1 MGLVKKTRGMVKKVK
16 GLIHFFITPIGQ
28 VFGILL
34 LVIFG
39 IVFVYVLGKVVGHT
53 IGLFFNDDYAGIS
66 TSEDYETIV
75 GSLGYSG
82 YDAYISEEK
91 WQEFSAFEYE
101 ILMDVAEYMYKYQD
115 YVTELNVG
123 VDSYTY
129 TTSAVFP
136 EGTVMEDYNGGAIT
150 KGEWKRYIVDGQE
163 GKAPEKLKGPSQ
175 KKVGG
180 NRNVI
185 TPRLVYETTD
195 HEYESNAYSLMPY
208 LVVVREDME
217 LSYFL
222 TGLDETKYANYRNLD
237 VINSE
242 DLKTDISPVRFSAEL
257 NRFNTNMPVSAYKKD
272 LAKDVNNAV
281 IKGVDDVKSFVDA
294 DRKEGY
300 GDDIYYTE
308 QTTEIVYKIPLK
320 LLVNRYL
327 PKATLLAT
335 WYMLKPDNPNG
346 QGVDVN
352 EMMDSIKQIYRSA
365 CFGENTNEVAPTI
378 TTTGRKNDA
387 TGDILTGG
395 INVNLRQGPEDIVS
409 KQVEAVKYSGDGSI
423 VRDENGKA
431 IKEQKTINYAS
442 SNKKTF
448 IYFEQYGLETSTYEK
463 YVAYKSGAGATQ
475 SKSDEATPEAVSP
488 SATYLTRDRVN
499 FIKSLN
505 LTLKN
510 ITYKNTSGGEI
521 TLPELKVRLKPSY
534 ILDSGLDDG
543 VTGEKIDEKLKSRYI
558 FGDDIVSINQDAPYD
573 FMKKVRESFESRQI
587 NQDVTVS
594 LKEDEYIYKNKFM
607 SKQYILAK
615 VGKVLTKEEQ
625 DNVRYLDF
633 DTNQIKFKL
642 PEDYRYYNQDN
653 EMPTWFD
660 FKGGKSLPYSS
671 QSLVEENY
679 LNAFIREYGK
689 SENENDIKAMLLS
702 ELEKQGIIA
711 EKIVS
716 FDKSAEYTY
725 NESAILYKS
734 EDKHVVGNDA
744 VKAKD
749 GDVKVNYYWEG
760 VYVIEEKKLEIKQ
773 NIHHRRMPA
782 VLVKYAETWAKS
794 VVYSNTITQNS
805 IDYRNYKYLIPFS
818 KTSLGLQSMIL
829 KENPKYRVSTFEKYY
844 NKINE
849 ENKGLKEADILDMLI
864 QWEDYAN
871 KGNEVAYAY
880 MRDLYKLTIFV
891 RDSESSK
898 KNMLESAYTYLYIPS
913 TISNY
918 DEGTL
923 QKIFWLERI
932 GVTKGED
939 ELSEKEQNIVR
950 YKANEVRWQ
959 NLEYDEYY
967 ECIEKSGDKERV
979 KVYAL
984 FPFGASVVRSYY
996 MLNDINNLAGQGFK
1010 DAAHPGIDISSRKFI
1025 KEILNHT
1032 SGTTGEHIYYYEL
1045 NRLTISYLR
1054 NGNNIEDAF
1063 YLAQKELN
1071 NTLEQYSLYSPIV
1084 AIAPGYVSKVD
1095 YNSRSGFYVE
1105 IVHDYSKTN
1114 SESGYTTSFYA
1125 HFKRWPLVEVGDFVG
1140 AGTIL
1145 GYEGNTGRSTGA
1157 HLHFEICVKNA
1168 AGTNIGGKNNAVNP
1182 VELIT
1187 PVFSPF
1193 YYAEKAKAIID
1204 ENKDYAL
1211 GSEYYKLERTILLDD
1226 GLYNHN
1232 NVINGMKLDNGTIVS
1247 YTPTTNQTE
1256 PYNSGDT
1263 YNGGAYSGLIWG
1275 NNVPTKPLVNDISEI
1290 MDLNLLNQTVS
1301 YKVKSGENGS
1311 GEKLEYDEGDKKFD
1325 SNPDFFNIESGLVSE
1340 RLRLPKWYTVM
1351 MSEYE
1356 SSLMVPYYNGP
1367 KSNTD
1372 TITEEGAKDLE
1383 NMQISLKKAGY
1394 YKKAGVNGELA
1405 GEDIFYSEDF
1415 VKVVKAMQQ
1424 DLIDKGYGTYGVSV
1438 TGNLDV
1444 ATVSAYNTMVQYTP
1458 GLGGNEA
1465 FADYQEDMSKSI
1477 AYNASTDLSMES
1489 ALIWSLIK
1497 QEMGYGGGPDDE
1509 KFLALK
1515 ESETSTGSVALE
1527 YSKYNSTEDKYDTY
1541 VKNFSREQGLMQI
1554 EPAIAIRKYSQK
1566 GIKAEDAVLRMRMPK
1581 QNTKIGTELFKEY
1594 ASEIYKKYS
1603 RSIEKAKNDVVFN
1616 GSGSEYWKNI
1626 YDECSYY
1633 ANRWVSPENI
1643 DRLMLYAIALEAYDN
1658 KDVNSITSA
1667 RVNEIVTGNP
1677 SNYAMSVLETFR
1689 EYILAGENKS
1699 TKPTER
1705 PSTNGNNGSVSYAS
1719 FTDAVKNN
1727 IDNVMNVAKKY
1738 SIEPDYLLGILA
1750 REGGTSQYGTL
1761 YFGLTW
1767 PMSMALTN
1775 KPEFI
1780 RMWQNTFGEDS
1791 ITVADGRKINKD
1803 AVVSNPQ
1810 RYFAD
1815 FNFCLELSAALTKN
1829 QLRSTNNNYVEASKQ
1844 YCLGNDSYIISQVNK
1859 GVWTNYDDAIDFAD
1873 ACYSYAR
1880 MMGRLVLKYK
1890 GKESELKTM
1899 IALAPGVGNY
1909 YAYIKG
1915 GEGPYTLFN
1924 RMEIQYG
1931 TNDKAGTENFMEKY
1945 GKQVGN

>member
-1 MGLVKKTRGMVKKVK
+1 MGLVKDVRDGVGKVK
-16 GLIHFFITPIGQ
+16 RWIHLAFTPIGQ
-28 VFGILL
+28 VIGALL
-34 LVIFG
+34 LVIFV

-53 IGLFFNDDYAGIS
+53 IGLFFDDDYAGIS
-66 TSEDYETIV
+66 TSEDYETII
-75 GSLGYSG
+75 GSMGYSG

-101 ILMDVAEYMYKYQD
+101 VLMDVAEYMYDNQS
-115 YVTELNVG
+115 YVTKIESG
-123 VDSYTY
+123 DIKYI
-129 TTSAVFP
+129 TSVVFP
-136 EGTVMEDYNGGAIT
+136 EGIVETEYDAGSIT
-150 KGEWKRYIVDGQE
+150 KKEWKEYMINGQDGN
-163 GKAPEKLKGPSQ
+163 APGSLN
-175 KKVGG
+175 KKSDYVVGG

-222 TGLDETKYANYRNLD
+222 TGLDETKYANYKNLD

-242 DLKTDISPVRFSAEL
+242 DLKTNISPVRFSAEL

-272 LAKDVNNAV
+272 LAKAANNKT
-281 IKGVDDVKSFVDA
+281 IKGVDDAESFVKA
-294 DRKEGY
+294 DRDSGY

-365 CFGENTNEVAPTI
+365 CLGENTNEVAPTI
-378 TTTGRKNDA
+378 TTAGRKNDA
-387 TGDILTGG
+387 TGDILTGV

-409 KQVEAVKYSGDGSI
+409 KQVEAVKYSGDGSV

-475 SKSDEATPEAVSP
+475 SKSDEANPEAVSP

-510 ITYKNTSGGEI
+510 ITYENASGDKI
-521 TLPELKVRLKPSY
+521 TLDEFDVRLKPSY
-534 ILDSGLDDG
+534 VLDSGLDDG
-543 VTGEKIDEKLKSRYI
+543 MTGEKIDEKLKSRYI
-558 FGDDIVSINQDAPYD
+558 YGSGIVSINQDAPYA

-615 VGKVLTKEEQ
+615 VGKVLTQEEQ

-633 DTNQIKFKL
+633 DTNQLKFKL

-660 FKGGKSLPYSS
+660 FKGGKNLPYSS

-711 EKIVS
+711 EKIIS

-725 NESAILYKS
+725 NESAVLYKS
-734 EDKHVVGNDA
+734 DDKHVTGDDA

-760 VYVIEEKKLEIKQ
+760 VYVIEEKKLEIRQ

-818 KTSLGLQSMIL
+818 KTSLGLQSMNL
-829 KENPKYRVSTFEKYY
+829 VEKPKYRVSTFEKYY

-898 KNMLESAYTYLYIPS
+898 NNMLKTAYSYLYIPS

-984 FPFGASVVRSYY
+984 FPFGAPVVRSYY
-996 MLNDINNLAGQGFK
+996 MLNNINNLAGQGFK

-1025 KEILNHT
+1025 KEILNHEGT
-1032 SGTTGEHIYYYEL
+1032 SGEHIYYYEL

-1054 NGNNIEDAF
+1054 NGNNKEDAF

-1071 NTLEQYSLYSPIV
+1071 NTLKQYSLYSPIV
-1084 AIAPGYVSKVD
+1084 AIAPGYVSEVG
-1095 YNSRSGFYVE
+1095 YNSRSGFYVK
-1105 IVHDYSKTN
+1105 IVHDYKEKN
-1114 SESGYTTSFYA
+1114 PNSGYITSFYA
-1125 HFKRWPLVEVGDFVG
+1125 HFKRWPLVAEGDFIG
-1140 AGTIL
+1140 AGTVL

-1157 HLHFEICVKNA
+1157 HLHLEICVKNA
-1168 AGTNIGGKNNAVNP
+1168 AGTNIGGKNNKVNP

-1193 YYAEKAKAIID
+1193 YYAEKAKAIVD

-1232 NVINGMKLDNGTIVS
+1232 NVINGMKLDDGTVVS

-1256 PYNSGDT
+1256 PYNSGDA
-1263 YNGGAYSGLIWG
+1263 YIGGAYSGLIWG
-1275 NNVPTKPLVNDISEI
+1275 NNVPTKPLVDDISKI
-1290 MDLNLLNQTVS
+1290 MDLNLLNRTVS
-1301 YKVKSGENGS
+1301 YKVKNGENGS

-1325 SNPDFFNIESGLVSE
+1325 SNPDFFNIESELVKQ
-1340 RLRLPKWYTVM
+1340 RLRFKDLTILMK
-1351 MSEYE
+1351 MSEYK
-1356 SSLMVPYYNGP
+1356 SSLVVPYYNGP
-1367 KSNTD
+1367 RSNMD
-1372 TITEEGAKDLE
+1372 KITQEGAKDFE

-1415 VKVVKAMQQ
+1415 IKVVKAMQQ

-1438 TGNLDV
+1438 TGNLDAV
-1444 ATVSAYNTMVQYTP
+1444 TVSAYNTMVQYTP
-1458 GLGGNEA
+1458 GSEEA
-1465 FADYQEDMSKSI
+1465 SYQTEMSKRI
-1477 AYNASTDLSMES
+1477 AYNASTDLSIES

-1497 QEMGYGGGPDDE
+1497 QEMGYDGGPDDE

-1515 ESETSTGSVALE
+1515 ETETSTGGATLE

-1541 VKNFSREQGLMQI
+1541 VKNFNKKQGLMQI
-1554 EPAIAIRKYSQK
+1554 EPAIAIRKYAK
-1566 GIKAEDAVLRMRMPK
+1566 DGVKAEDAVLRMRMPK

-1594 ASEIYKKYS
+1594 VTEIYKKYS
-1603 RSIEKAKNDVVFN
+1603 RDIEKAKNDVVFN
-1616 GSGSEYWKNI
+1616 GGGSEYWKNI
-1626 YDECSYY
+1626 YEECSYY

-1677 SNYAMSVLETFR
+1677 SNYAMAVLETFR
-1689 EYILAGENKS
+1689 EYILVGENKS

-1705 PSTNGNNGSVSYAS
+1705 PSTNGNSGSVSYAS

-1727 IDNVMNVAKKY
+1727 IDKVMNVAKKY
-1738 SIEPDYLLGILA
+1738 SIESDYLLGILA

-1859 GVWTNYDDAIDFAD
+1859 GVWTNYDDAIDFTD

-1890 GKESELKTM
+1890 SKESELKTM

-1924 RMEIQYG
+1924 RTQIPYG
-1931 TNDKAGTENFMEKY
+1931 ASAKAGTENFMEKY